1 MLAMLWLLAAP
12 AASAAPAAAAAC
24 ASDCRAGGG
33 FAEPLLYYTVY
44 NTTEE
49 TCCALCRKNAT
60 CSFSI
65 RDVKNGDCWL
75 SPSTASGWHPN
86 PIITTCRTSKAP
98 PWPPMPPPPAPAP
111 PAPAVALWP
120 APRGPT
126 SAGTETATFTHD
138 FAVHCTGSGCPTTA
152 ALGWYQQRIQAS
164 AATHA
169 ALSESDRLNQRQHS
183 PPPPKG
189 SVSAVTVHV
198 SSGASASLLPTM
210 NESYTLACSDSSCT
224 ITAAE
229 SVGALRGLET
239 LAHLAHNYVPGSCRP
254 QPGGGQGR
262 CGSAGPLPM
271 PLTLADSPRFPY
283 RGLLIDSA
291 RECAIDAMR
300 DNQQRSFF
308 WNVSFLV

>member
-1 MLAMLWLLAAP
+1 MLWLLLTAP
-12 AASAAPAAAAAC
+12 ATSAAAAAAC

-33 FAEPLLYYTVY
+33 FAQPLLYYTVH
-44 NTTEE
+44 NTTAE
-49 TCCALCRKNAT
+49 TCCALCSQNAT

-65 RDVKNGDCWL
+65 HDLKNGNCWL
-75 SPSTASGWHPN
+75 SPPTASGWHPN
-86 PIITTCRTSKAP
+86 PVITTCRTSKAP
-98 PWPPMPPPPAPAP
+98 PWPPRPAPAP
-111 PAPAVALWP
+111 PSSALALWP

-126 SAGTETATFTHD
+126 AAGTETATFTHD
-138 FAVHCTGSGCPTTA
+138 FAVHCTGAGCPTTA
-152 ALGWYQQRIQAS
+152 ALGWYQRRIQAS
-164 AATHA
+164 AATHS
-169 ALSESDRLNQRQHS
+169 ALSEIDRLNQRQHS
-183 PPPPKG
+183 PPAPEG

-198 SSGASASLLPTM
+198 SSRSGASLLPTM

-239 LAHLAHNYVPGSCRP
+239 LAHLAHNYVPGSCGRP
-254 QPGGGQGR
+254 QPGHTQGR

-291 RECAIDAMR
+291 RECDRCDATISSAPLKA
-300 DNQQRSFF
+300 SFMF
-308 WNVSFLV
+308 